1 MISITH
7 RFGWVEF
14 PGVFMQAA
22 RIAFIGGGNMAA
34 ALIEGLRKN
43 QADDATN
50 APVLVV
56 SDPSEARRELLTS
69 IYGVLSSAENTAA
82 VDSADLIVLAVKP
95 NQIHAI
101 AQEIGPVL
109 QPQQLVVS
117 VAAGITIDALQQ
129 WLGGHTAVVRAMPN
143 TPAMVG
149 CGATGLY
156 APPMLTPTQRNLA
169 ESLMRAVGLV
179 QWVEREADID
189 AVTALSGS
197 GPAYL
202 FLVMEAMQAAA
213 EDLGLSAETARLL
226 TLETVFGAARLAM
239 SADESPA
246 QLRAR
251 VTSPNGTTER
261 GIAALEQAGLRGAF
275 AQALSAAHQRSIELG
290 RELSA
295 GQGAA

>member
-1 MISITH
+1 
-7 RFGWVEF
+7 
-14 PGVFMQAA
+14 MQAA

-43 QADDATN
+43 QADDAIGP
-50 APVLVV
+50 PVLVV
-56 SDPSEARRELLTS
+56 SDPSETRRELLSSVYGLLTS
-69 IYGVLSSAENTAA
+69 ADNAAA
-82 VDSADLIVLAVKP
+82 VDAADLIVLAVKP
-95 NQIHAI
+95 NQVHAI

-109 QPQQLVVS
+109 LPHQLVVS
-117 VAAGITIDALQQ
+117 VAAGITIDVLQQ
-129 WLGGHTAVVRAMPN
+129 WLGGHSAVVRAMPN

-156 APPMLTPTQRNLA
+156 ASPSLTPTQRNLA

-179 QWVEREADID
+179 QWVDQESDID

-197 GPAYL
+197 GPAYI

-213 EDLGLSAETARLL
+213 EDLGLPAETARLL

-261 GIAALEQAGLRGAF
+261 GIAALEKAGLQQAF

-295 GQGAA
+295 DQGAA

>member
-1 MISITH
+1 
-7 RFGWVEF
+7 
-14 PGVFMQAA
+14 MQAA

-43 QADDATN
+43 QADA
-50 APVLVV
+50 AVPAVVV
-56 SDPSEARRELLTS
+56 SDPSESRRELLAS
-69 IYGVLSSAENTAA
+69 VYGVAGATDNKSAINA
-82 VDSADLIVLAVKP
+82 ADLIVLAVKP
-95 NQIHAI
+95 NQIHTI
-101 AQEIGPVL
+101 AQEISTVL
-109 QPQQLVVS
+109 QPHQLVVS
-117 VAAGITIDALQQ
+117 VAAGITINALEQ
-129 WLGGHTAVVRAMPN
+129 WLGGHAAVVRAMPN

-149 CGATGLY
+149 CGAIGLY
-156 APPMLTPTQRNLA
+156 AVPSLTPTQRNLA

-179 QWVEREADID
+179 RWVDQESDID

-197 GPAYL
+197 GPAYI

-213 EDLGLSAETARLL
+213 EDLGLPAETARLL

-251 VTSPNGTTER
+251 VSSPNGTTER
-261 GIAALEQAGLRGAF
+261 GIAALEQAGLRAAF

-295 GQGAA
+295 DQGAA

>member
-1 MISITH
+1 
-7 RFGWVEF
+7 
-14 PGVFMQAA
+14 MQAA

-34 ALIEGLRKN
+34 ALVEGLRKN
-43 QADDATN
+43 QADDATH
-50 APVLVV
+50 AQTLVV
-56 SDPSEARRELLTS
+56 SDPSETRRELLTS
-69 IYGVLSSAENTAA
+69 LYGVLCSAENAEA
-82 VDSADLIVLAVKP
+82 IDSADLIVLAVKP
-95 NQIHAI
+95 NQIYSI
-101 AQEIGPVL
+101 AQEIATVL
-109 QPQQLVVS
+109 QPHQLVVS
-117 VAAGITIDALQQ
+117 IAAGITIDALQR
-129 WLGGHTAVVRAMPN
+129 WLGGHAAVVRAMPN

-156 APPMLTPTQRNLA
+156 ASPMLTPDQRNLA

-197 GPAYL
+197 GPAYI

-213 EDLGLSAETARLL
+213 EDLGLPAETARLL
-226 TLETVFGAARLAM
+226 TLETVYGAARLAM
-239 SADESPA
+239 SADEPPA

-261 GIAALEQAGLRGAF
+261 GIAALEQAGLRDAF

-290 RELSA
+290 RELSGGEGRA
-295 GQGAA
+295 

>member
-1 MISITH
+1 
-7 RFGWVEF
+7 
-14 PGVFMQAA
+14 MQAA

-43 QADDATN
+43 QPENATT

-56 SDPSEARRELLTS
+56 ADPSQARRDWLS
-69 IYGVLSSAENTAA
+69 SRYGVHSLAENTQAI
-82 VDSADLIVLAVKP
+82 DSADLIVLAAKP
-95 NQIHAI
+95 GQIHAI
-101 AQEIGPVL
+101 AREIATVL
-109 QPQQLVVS
+109 QPHQLVVS
-117 VAAGITIDALQQ
+117 VAAGITIGALQQ
-129 WLGGHTAVVRAMPN
+129 WLAGHTAVVRAMPN

-156 APPMLTPTQRNLA
+156 GSPTLTSAQRNLA
-169 ESLMRAVGLV
+169 ESLMRSVGSVL
-179 QWVEREADID
+179 WVEQEADID

-197 GPAYL
+197 GPAYV

-213 EDLGLSAETARLL
+213 EDLGLPAEAARLL

-239 SADESPA
+239 SAEESPA

-251 VTSPNGTTER
+251 VTSPNGTTEH
-261 GIAALEQAGLRGAF
+261 GIAALEQAGLRAAF
-275 AQALSAAHQRSIELG
+275 AKALAAAHQRSVELG

-295 GQGAA
+295 NQGAT

>member
-1 MISITH
+1 
-7 RFGWVEF
+7 
-14 PGVFMQAA
+14 
-22 RIAFIGGGNMAA
+22 MAA

-43 QADDATN
+43 HADDVAD

-56 SDPSEARRELLTS
+56 SDPSEARRELLS
-69 IYGVLSSAENTAA
+69 SVYGVLSSGDNSAA

-101 AQEIGPVL
+101 AQEIRPVL
-109 QPQQLVVS
+109 QPNQLVVS
-117 VAAGITIDALQQ
+117 IAAGITLGALQH
-129 WLGGHTAVVRAMPN
+129 WLGGHTAIVRAMPN

-156 APPMLTPTQRNLA
+156 ASPMLTPTQRNLA

-179 QWVEREADID
+179 QWVEQEADID

-197 GPAYL
+197 GPAYI

-213 EDLGLSAETARLL
+213 EELGLPAETARLL

-261 GIAALEQAGLRGAF
+261 GVAALEQAGLRQAF
-275 AQALSAAHQRSIELG
+275 AGALSAAHQRSIELG

-295 GQGAA
+295 DQGAA

>member
-1 MISITH
+1 
-7 RFGWVEF
+7 
-14 PGVFMQAA
+14 
-22 RIAFIGGGNMAA
+22 MAA

-43 QADDATN
+43 QADDAIG
-50 APVLVV
+50 APVVVV
-56 SDPSEARRELLTS
+56 SDPSEARRELLSSVYGLLTS
-69 IYGVLSSAENTAA
+69 ADNTAA
-82 VDSADLIVLAVKP
+82 VDAADLIVLAVKP
-95 NQIHAI
+95 NQVHAI
-101 AQEIGPVL
+101 AQEIGSVL

-129 WLGGHTAVVRAMPN
+129 WLGGHSAVVRAMPN

-156 APPMLTPTQRNLA
+156 ASPSLTPTQRNLA

-179 QWVEREADID
+179 QWVDQESDID

-197 GPAYL
+197 GPAYI

-213 EDLGLSAETARLL
+213 ENLGLPAETARLL

-261 GIAALEQAGLRGAF
+261 GIAALERAGLQQAF

-295 GQGAA
+295 DKGAA